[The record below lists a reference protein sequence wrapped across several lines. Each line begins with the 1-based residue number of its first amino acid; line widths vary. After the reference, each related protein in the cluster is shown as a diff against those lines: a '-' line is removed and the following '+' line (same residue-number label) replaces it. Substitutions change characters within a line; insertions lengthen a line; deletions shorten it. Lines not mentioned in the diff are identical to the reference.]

1 VSRSTSPALAI
12 SSTSPPGRWLG
23 VESRPAAVLIAGFA
37 GSFVAIQARINGAFG
52 RAIDDA
58 RLAACVSFGVGLIGA
73 ILLVLPSNRARA
85 GVGLAARSLREHSLH
100 WWQLLGG
107 LGGALYVLSQTV
119 TVATLGVALFTVCI
133 VAGQTGNSL
142 VVDEIGLAP
151 GGRRAITPNRIAAAV
166 LAVIAVVIGV
176 SDRLDSSSFRLAFVL
191 LVILAGAGAAFQQ
204 AFNAHVARAAQ
215 NPAVSSLVNFTV
227 GFVALVVVTALL
239 RIGSS
244 APFPTLPAPWSGHWW
259 YYIAGP
265 LGLLYTLGLA
275 MTVRTL
281 GVLLF
286 GLCSIAGQLIGAV
299 VVDLVAPTA
308 GASVTWE
315 LLVAVALTCV
325 AGMLA
330 AGLLHRPRV
339 TGSRA

>member
-1 VSRSTSPALAI
+1 M
-12 SSTSPPGRWLG
+12 
-23 VESRPAAVLIAGFA
+23 
-37 GSFVAIQARINGAFG
+37 
-52 RAIDDA
+52 
-58 RLAACVSFGVGLIGA
+58 SFGVGLIGA
-73 ILLVLPSNRARA
+73 ILLVLPSRRARA
-85 GVGLAARSLREHSLH
+85 GVVLAARSLRDHSLH

-166 LAVIAVVIGV
+166 LAVVAVVIGV
-176 SDRLDSSSFRLAFVL
+176 SDRLDSSSFKLVFVL

-215 NPAVSSLVNFTV
+215 SPTVSSLVNFTV

-330 AGLLHRPRV
+330 AGLLRRPRV